1 VLLAGKMTI
10 RLLHLA
16 DLHLDR
22 VFASAGCQGEL
33 ARRRRQGLREA
44 LTGAGRLAVDQG
56 CTAVTIG
63 GDLYE
68 HERAGVDTGRFL
80 ADTFASWQPMRVLI
94 APGNHDALLPGSL
107 YRRVEWPSNVTVFG
121 STHFEPVELADGVT
135 VWGLA
140 HREPAWQSDPLAE
153 APATSASGVHLA
165 LFHGAELGS
174 RPEGKSIH
182 GPFHAERIRGAGF
195 AAALCGHYHQRRLDS
210 TSGLLYPG
218 TPEPLGFDDEGGRG
232 PVVVEVTGRGDV
244 RFTAHDTNR
253 WSVFTVECDADEC
266 GSVESVI
273 DLVTMQCAATGYAD
287 PQRTMIRVDLRGAID
302 SSVSLDAYTVELAVR
317 ERLDLAAVKVRDG
330 TTPFIDL
337 DSALSE
343 ESTRGAFVRAATAA
357 AADAD
362 VDDAEI
368 LEEALRYG
376 LMALSGVEVGLR

>member
-1 VLLAGKMTI
+1 M
-10 RLLHLA
+10 
-16 DLHLDR
+16 
-22 VFASAGCQGEL
+22 GCQGEL

-44 LTGAGRLAVDQG
+44 LTSAGRLAVEQG
-56 CTAVTIG
+56 CSAVTIG

-80 ADTFASWQPMRVLI
+80 ADTFASWQPIRVLI

-121 STHFEPVELADGVT
+121 SAHLEPVELADGVT

-140 HREPAWQSDPLAE
+140 HREPAWQGDPLAD
-153 APATSASGVHLA
+153 APATPGSGVHLA

-182 GPFHAERIRGAGF
+182 GPFRAERIHGAGF
-195 AAALCGHYHQRRLDS
+195 AAALCGHYHHRRLDS
-210 TSGLLYPG
+210 ATGLVYPG

-232 PVVVEVTGRGDV
+232 PVVVEVTGRGNV

-253 WSVFTVECDADEC
+253 WSAFTVQCDAGDC
-266 GSVESVI
+266 GSVQAVI
-273 DLVTMQCAATGYAD
+273 DEVTMNCAATGCAD
-287 PQRTMIRVDLRGAID
+287 PERTMIRVDLTGAIA
-302 SSVSLDAYTVELAVR
+302 SSVSLDAFTVELAVR
-317 ERLDLAAVKVRDG
+317 ERLNLAAVKVRDS
-330 TTPFIDL
+330 TTPLIDL
-337 DSALSE
+337 GALLSE
-343 ESTRGAFVRAATAA
+343 ESTRGAFVRAATAS

-368 LEEALRYG
+368 LEDALRYG
-376 LMALSGVEVGLR
+376 LMALSGAEVGLR